1 MVDELEAYRRKND
14 PVAQFIRECVTT
26 VGGEFFYTIADL
38 IKLAR
43 DYMVREDMTIPDEAA
58 IKKSLIRI
66 LGETKQ
72 HRTENSRVRGYFCLR
87 VCMPKDD
94 DLPF

>member
-1 MVDELEAYRRKND
+1 
-14 PVAQFIRECVTT
+14 

-66 LGETKQ
+66 LGKTKQHSVETKQ
-72 HRTENSRVRGYFCLR
+72 HGTENNRVRGYFGLR
-87 VCMPKDD
+87 VCMPMDD